1 MFLRDRSLAAALG
14 CLLLMAAGPV
24 AAKPKQ
30 KAPPKAAEPAPAP
43 APVTAEEPSTPAAE
57 VLQTGQAPS
66 EPAAAPP
73 EPPAATSG
81 SEAAAPKLSAEQLAA
96 LRAESS
102 QLIDDMAQARAKAAL
117 LGKTLFKTQI
127 RLRVQNLAGPDPR
140 LTKVVLKLDGAPVF
154 VSDAA
159 AISGDDAHQV
169 FEGFIAPGQHVLTA
183 ELKQQS
189 RSDAT
194 FGYSLHDTYSFKAQR
209 DKLSEL
215 TLIVDDDSDMAD
227 DYPDDGKGEY
237 DVRLKLRVRTKN
249 IGEE

>member
-1 MFLRDRSLAAALG
+1 LI
-14 CLLLMAAGPV
+14 CLLLMAAGPA
-24 AAKPKQ
+24 AAKPRS
-30 KAPPKAAEPAPAP
+30 KAPRKAAEAAETAGASAP
-43 APVTAEEPSTPAAE
+43 APVAQPEPSMPAVEAQAPSTPASEPIA
-57 VLQTGQAPS
+57 APAAPPP
-66 EPAAAPP
+66 PAAASGV
-73 EPPAATSG
+73 EP
-81 SEAAAPKLSAEQLAA
+81 AAPKLSAEQLAA

-117 LGKTLFKTQI
+117 LGKTLWKTQL
-127 RLRVQNLAGPDPR
+127 RVRVQNLAGPDPR

-154 VSDAA
+154 VGDAA

-194 FGYSLHDTYSFKAQR
+194 FGYSLHDTYNFKAQR